1 MYSNY
6 DNSGKIRVLG
16 SSEAAVAEATSATP
30 PIKPQSQLSDI
41 RHFNSALFFLFICRH
56 KHLRHVAI
64 GIFSIP
70 HLTMLYGCCSNN
82 IDDTGFALAQRK
94 YNHK

>member
-41 RHFNSALFFLFICRH
+41 RHFNGALFCLYADTSICVTLLSAFFRYRIS
-56 KHLRHVAI
+56 LCYMVAVVI
-64 GIFSIP
+64 LMTLGLP
-70 HLTMLYGCCSNN
+70 
-82 IDDTGFALAQRK
+82 
-94 YNHK
+94 